1 MAAVYICHPKRS
13 AVGRYGG
20 ALADIRPDDLLAQV
34 IKAVLADA
42 PEFDHSAIDDVFMGC
57 ANQSGED
64 NRNVARMSVLLSGL
78 PETVPANTINR
89 LCGSGLDA
97 IGTAYRAIASGEMAL
112 VLAGG
117 VESMTR
123 APFVMGKPEKAYDRS
138 QTLQDTTMGWRF
150 INKKLDEMYGTEAM
164 PRTAENLAEK
174 YNISREDQ
182 DAFALW
188 SQQKTAQAQN
198 DGRLAAEITPITIE
212 RRKKDAL
219 IVDTDEHPR
228 PDSTIEALQKLRPI
242 YKDGTITAGNASG
255 INDGAAA
262 MLIASE
268 AAVKKYGLT
277 PIAKIEGMATAGVL
291 PTIMGIGP
299 VPATQKLL
307 DRLNLSLDDIDIIE
321 LNEAFAAQV
330 LACSRQ
336 LGLDDDDA
344 RINPRG
350 GSIALGHPLGA
361 SGARILISAVHELQ
375 HTKKDRAL
383 CTMCIGVGQGIAL
396 VVSRVGE
403 A

>member
-1 MAAVYICHPKRS
+1 MTAVYICHPKRS

-34 IKAVLADA
+34 IKAVLVEA
-42 PEFDHSAIDDVFMGC
+42 PDFDHSAIDDVFMGC

-64 NRNVARMSVLLSGL
+64 NRNVARMSSLLSGL
-78 PETVPANTINR
+78 TEQVPATTINR

-97 IGTAYRAIASGEMAL
+97 VGTAFRAIASGEIELA
-112 VLAGG
+112 LAGG

-138 QTLQDTTMGWRF
+138 QKLQDTTMGWRF
-150 INKKLDEMYGTEAM
+150 INKKLDDLYGTEAM
-164 PRTAENLAEK
+164 PRTAENLADK

-182 DAFALW
+182 DAFAVW
-188 SQQKTAQAQN
+188 SQQKAAQAQI
-198 DGRLAAEITPITIE
+198 DGRLAAEITTITIE
-212 RRKKDAL
+212 RRKQPSL

-228 PDSTIEALQKLRPI
+228 ANTDMAALSKLRPI
-242 YKDGTITAGNASG
+242 YESGTITAGNASG

-262 MLIASE
+262 MLVASE

-277 PIAKIEGMATAGVL
+277 PVAKIEGMATVGVL

-307 DRLNLSLDDIDIIE
+307 KRLNLSLDDIDVIE
-321 LNEAFAAQV
+321 LNEAFAAQA
-330 LACSRQ
+330 LACSRE
-336 LGLDDDDA
+336 LGLDDRDE

-350 GSIALGHPLGA
+350 GAIALGHPLGA
-361 SGARILISAVHELQ
+361 SGARILISAIHELQ
-375 HTKKDRAL
+375 HTKKDKAL

-396 VVSRVGE
+396 VISRAGE
-403 A
+403 

>member
-1 MAAVYICHPKRS
+1 MTAVYICHPKRS

-20 ALADIRPDDLLAQV
+20 SLADIRPDDLLAQV
-34 IKAVLADA
+34 IKSVLADV
-42 PEFDHSAIDDVFMGC
+42 PEFDHSAIEDVFMGC

-64 NRNVARMSVLLSGL
+64 NRNVARMSSLLSGL
-78 PETVPANTINR
+78 TEQVPATTINR

-97 IGTAYRAIASGEMAL
+97 VGTAFRAIASGEMELA
-112 VLAGG
+112 LAGG

-138 QTLQDTTMGWRF
+138 QKLQDTTMGWRF

-182 DAFALW
+182 DAFAVW
-188 SQQKTAQAQN
+188 SQQKAAEAQN
-198 DGRLAAEITPITIE
+198 DGRLNAEITPITIE
-212 RRKKDAL
+212 RRKQEPL
-219 IVDTDEHPR
+219 VVDKDEHPR
-228 PDSTIEALQKLRPI
+228 PNTDMAALTKLRPI
-242 YKDGTITAGNASG
+242 YENGTITAGNASG

-262 MLIASE
+262 MLVASA

-277 PIAKIEGMATAGVL
+277 PVAKIEGMATAGVL

-307 DRLNLSLDDIDIIE
+307 KRLNLSLDDIDVIE
-321 LNEAFAAQV
+321 LNEAFAAQA
-330 LACSRQ
+330 LACSRE
-336 LGLDDDDA
+336 LGLDDRDE

-350 GSIALGHPLGA
+350 GAIALGHPLGA
-361 SGARILISAVHELQ
+361 SGARILISAIHELQ
-375 HTKKDRAL
+375 HSKKERAL

-403 A
+403 

>member
-34 IKAVLADA
+34 IKAVIDDA
-42 PEFDHSAIDDVFMGC
+42 PDFDHSAIEDAFMGC

-97 IGTAYRAIASGEMAL
+97 VGTAFRAIASGEMDL

-123 APFVMGKPEKAYDRS
+123 APFVMGKPEKAYGRS

-150 INKKLDEMYGTEAM
+150 INKKLDALYGTEAM
-164 PRTAENLAEK
+164 PQTAENLAK
-174 YNISREDQ
+174 QYNISRADQ
-182 DAFALW
+182 DSFALW
-188 SQQKTAQAQN
+188 SQQKAAAAQDNGQ
-198 DGRLAAEITPITIE
+198 LAAEITPITIE
-212 RRKKDAL
+212 RYKKDAL

-228 PDSTIEALQKLRPI
+228 PDTTIEALEKLRPI
-242 YKDGTITAGNASG
+242 YKDGTVTAGNASG

-268 AAVKKYGLT
+268 AAVEKYGLT
-277 PIAKIEGMATAGVL
+277 PVAKIEGMATAGVL
-291 PTIMGIGP
+291 PEIMGIGP

-307 DRLNLSLDDIDIIE
+307 KKLNLTLDDMDVIE
-321 LNEAFAAQV
+321 LNEAFAAQA
-330 LACSRQ
+330 LACSRA
-336 LGLDDDDA
+336 LGLDDRDP

-375 HTKKDRAL
+375 RTDAQRAL

-396 VVSRVGE
+396 IVSRVGE
-403 A
+403 E

>member
-34 IKAVLADA
+34 IKAVINDA
-42 PEFDHSAIDDVFMGC
+42 PDFDHSAIEDAFIGC

-97 IGTAYRAIASGEMAL
+97 IGTAFRAIASGEMDL

-123 APFVMGKPEKAYDRS
+123 APFVMGKPEKAYGRS

-150 INKKLDEMYGTEAM
+150 VNKKLDEMYGTEDM
-164 PRTAENLAEK
+164 PQTAENLAK
-174 YNISREDQ
+174 QYDISRADQ
-182 DAFALW
+182 DSFALW
-188 SQQKTAQAQN
+188 SQQKAAQAQN

-212 RRKKDAL
+212 RRKKEAL

-228 PDSTIEALQKLRPI
+228 PDSTIEALEKLNPI
-242 YKDGTITAGNASG
+242 YKDGTVTAGNASG

-262 MLIASE
+262 MLIASA

-277 PIAKIEGMATAGVL
+277 PMAKIEGMATAGVL
-291 PTIMGIGP
+291 PEIMGIGP

-307 DRLNLSLDDIDIIE
+307 RKLNLTLDDMDIIE
-321 LNEAFAAQV
+321 LNEAFAAQA
-330 LACSRQ
+330 LACSRA
-336 LGLDDDDA
+336 LGLDDRDP

-361 SGARILISAVHELQ
+361 SGARILISAIHELKRTDTQ
-375 HTKKDRAL
+375 RAL

-396 VVSRVGE
+396 IVSRIGE
-403 A
+403 E

>member
-1 MAAVYICHPKRS
+1 MTAVYICHPKRS

-20 ALADIRPDDLLAQV
+20 SLADIRPDDLLAQV
-34 IKAVLADA
+34 IKSVLADA
-42 PEFDHSAIDDVFMGC
+42 PEFDHSAIEDVFMGC

-64 NRNVARMSVLLSGL
+64 NRNVARMSSLLSGL
-78 PETVPANTINR
+78 TEQVPATTINR

-97 IGTAYRAIASGEMAL
+97 VGTAFRAIASGEIELA
-112 VLAGG
+112 LAGG

-138 QTLQDTTMGWRF
+138 QKLQDTTMGWRF

-182 DAFALW
+182 DAFAVW
-188 SQQKTAQAQN
+188 SQQKATEAQN
-198 DGRLAAEITPITIE
+198 DGRLNAEITPITIE
-212 RRKKDAL
+212 RRKQEPL
-219 IVDTDEHPR
+219 VVDKDEHPR
-228 PDSTIEALQKLRPI
+228 PNTDMAALTKLRPI
-242 YKDGTITAGNASG
+242 YENGTITAGNASG

-262 MLIASE
+262 MLVASA

-277 PIAKIEGMATAGVL
+277 PVAKIEGMATAGVL

-307 DRLNLSLDDIDIIE
+307 KRLNLSLDDIDIIE
-321 LNEAFAAQV
+321 LNEAFAAQA
-330 LACSRQ
+330 LACSRE
-336 LGLDDDDA
+336 LGLDDRDE

-350 GSIALGHPLGA
+350 GAIALGHPLGA
-361 SGARILISAVHELQ
+361 SGARILISAIHELQ
-375 HTKKDRAL
+375 HSKKERAL

-403 A
+403 

>member
-1 MAAVYICHPKRS
+1 MTAVYICHPKRS

-20 ALADIRPDDLLAQV
+20 SLADIRPDDLLAQV
-34 IKAVLADA
+34 IKSVLADV
-42 PEFDHSAIDDVFMGC
+42 PEFDHSAIEDVFMGC

-64 NRNVARMSVLLSGL
+64 NRNVARMSSLLSGL
-78 PETVPANTINR
+78 TEQVPATTINR

-97 IGTAYRAIASGEMAL
+97 VGTAFRAIASGEMELA
-112 VLAGG
+112 LAGG

-138 QTLQDTTMGWRF
+138 QKLQDTTMGWRF

-182 DAFALW
+182 DAFAVW
-188 SQQKTAQAQN
+188 SQQKAAEAQN
-198 DGRLAAEITPITIE
+198 DGRLNAEITPITIE
-212 RRKKDAL
+212 RRKQEPL
-219 IVDTDEHPR
+219 VVDKDEHPR
-228 PDSTIEALQKLRPI
+228 PNTDMAALTKLRPI
-242 YKDGTITAGNASG
+242 YENGTITAGNASG

-262 MLIASE
+262 MLVASA

-277 PIAKIEGMATAGVL
+277 PVAKIEGMATAGVL

-307 DRLNLSLDDIDIIE
+307 KRLNISLDDIDVIE
-321 LNEAFAAQV
+321 LNEAFAAQA
-330 LACSRQ
+330 LACSRE
-336 LGLDDDDA
+336 LGLDDRDE

-350 GSIALGHPLGA
+350 GAIALGHPLGA
-361 SGARILISAVHELQ
+361 SGARILISAIHELQ
-375 HTKKDRAL
+375 HSKKDRAL

-403 A
+403 

>member
-42 PEFDHSAIDDVFMGC
+42 PKFDHSAIDDVFMGC

-97 IGTAYRAIASGEMAL
+97 IGTAYRAIASGEMEL

-182 DAFALW
+182 DVFALW

-198 DGRLAAEITPITIE
+198 DGRLAAEITPVTIE

-228 PDSTIEALQKLRPI
+228 PDSTIEALEKLCPI
-242 YKDGTITAGNASG
+242 YKDGTVTAGNASG

>member
-34 IKAVLADA
+34 IKAVIDDA
-42 PEFDHSAIDDVFMGC
+42 PDFDHSAIEDAFMGC

-97 IGTAYRAIASGEMAL
+97 VGTAFRAIASGEMDL

-123 APFVMGKPEKAYDRS
+123 APFVMGKPEKAYGRS

-150 INKKLDEMYGTEAM
+150 INKKLDALYGTEAM
-164 PRTAENLAEK
+164 PQTAENLAK
-174 YNISREDQ
+174 QYNISREDQ
-182 DAFALW
+182 DSFALW
-188 SQQKTAQAQN
+188 SQQKAAAAQDNGQ
-198 DGRLAAEITPITIE
+198 LAAEITPITIE
-212 RRKKDAL
+212 RHKKDVL
-219 IVDTDEHPR
+219 IVDKDEHPR
-228 PDSTIEALQKLRPI
+228 PDTTIEALEKLRPI
-242 YKDGTITAGNASG
+242 YKDGTVTAGNASG

-262 MLIASE
+262 MLIASA
-268 AAVKKYGLT
+268 AAVEKYGLT
-277 PIAKIEGMATAGVL
+277 PVAKIEGMATAGVL
-291 PTIMGIGP
+291 PEIMGIGP

-307 DRLNLSLDDIDIIE
+307 KKLDLTLDDMDVIE
-321 LNEAFAAQV
+321 LNEAFAAQA
-330 LACSRQ
+330 LACSRA
-336 LGLDDDDA
+336 LGLDDRDS

-375 HTKKDRAL
+375 CTDAQRAL

-396 VVSRVGE
+396 IVSRVGE
-403 A
+403 K

>member
-1 MAAVYICHPKRS
+1 MVAVYICHPKRS

-34 IKAVLADA
+34 IKAVIDDA
-42 PEFDHSAIDDVFMGC
+42 PDFDHSAIEDAFIGC

-97 IGTAYRAIASGEMAL
+97 VGTAFRAIASGEMDL

-123 APFVMGKPEKAYDRS
+123 APFVMGKPEKAYGRS

-150 INKKLDEMYGTEAM
+150 INKKLDAMYGTEAM
-164 PRTAENLAEK
+164 PQTAENLAK
-174 YNISREDQ
+174 QYNISREDQ
-182 DAFALW
+182 DSFALW
-188 SQQKTAQAQN
+188 SQQKAAAAQDNGQ
-198 DGRLAAEITPITIE
+198 LAAEITPITIE
-212 RRKKDAL
+212 RRKKEAL

-228 PDSTIEALQKLRPI
+228 PDSTIEALEKLRPI
-242 YKDGTITAGNASG
+242 YKDGTVTAGNASG

-262 MLIASE
+262 MLIASA
-268 AAVKKYGLT
+268 AAVEKYGLT
-277 PIAKIEGMATAGVL
+277 PVAKIEGMATAGVL
-291 PTIMGIGP
+291 PEIMGIGP

-307 DRLNLSLDDIDIIE
+307 KKLNLTLDDMDIIE
-321 LNEAFAAQV
+321 LNEAFAAQA
-330 LACSRQ
+330 LACSRA
-336 LGLDDDDA
+336 LGLDDRDP

-375 HTKKDRAL
+375 RTDAQRAL

-396 VVSRVGE
+396 IVSRVGE
-403 A
+403 E

>member
-1 MAAVYICHPKRS
+1 MTAVYICHPKRS

-34 IKAVLADA
+34 IKAVLVEA
-42 PEFDHSAIDDVFMGC
+42 PDFDHSAIDDVFMGC

-64 NRNVARMSVLLSGL
+64 NRNVARMGSLLSGL
-78 PETVPANTINR
+78 TEQVPATTINR

-97 IGTAYRAIASGEMAL
+97 VGTAFRAIASGEIELA
-112 VLAGG
+112 LAGG

-138 QTLQDTTMGWRF
+138 QKLQDTTMGWRF
-150 INKKLDEMYGTEAM
+150 INKKLDDLYGTEAM
-164 PRTAENLAEK
+164 PRTAENLADR
-174 YNISREDQ
+174 YNISRKDQ
-182 DAFALW
+182 DAFAVW
-188 SQQKTAQAQN
+188 SQQKAAQAQN

-212 RRKKDAL
+212 RRKQPSL
-219 IVDTDEHPR
+219 TVDTDEHPR
-228 PDSTIEALQKLRPI
+228 ANTDMAALSKLRPI
-242 YKDGTITAGNASG
+242 YENGTITAGNASG

-262 MLIASE
+262 MLVASE

-277 PIAKIEGMATAGVL
+277 PVAKIEGMATAGVL

-307 DRLNLSLDDIDIIE
+307 KRLNLSLDDIDVIE
-321 LNEAFAAQV
+321 LNEAFAAQA
-330 LACSRQ
+330 LACSRE
-336 LGLDDDDA
+336 LGLDDRDE

-350 GSIALGHPLGA
+350 GAIALGHPLGA
-361 SGARILISAVHELQ
+361 SGARILISAIHELQ
-375 HTKKDRAL
+375 HTKKDKAL

-396 VVSRVGE
+396 VISRVGE
-403 A
+403 

>member
-34 IKAVLADA
+34 IKAVIDDA
-42 PEFDHSAIDDVFMGC
+42 PDFDHSAIEDAFMGC

-97 IGTAYRAIASGEMAL
+97 VGTAFRAIASGEMDL

-123 APFVMGKPEKAYDRS
+123 APFVMGKPEKSYGRS

-150 INKKLDEMYGTEAM
+150 INKKLDALYGTEAM
-164 PRTAENLAEK
+164 PQTAENLAK
-174 YNISREDQ
+174 QYNISRADQ
-182 DAFALW
+182 DSFALW
-188 SQQKTAQAQN
+188 SQQKAAAAQDNGQ
-198 DGRLAAEITPITIE
+198 LAAEITPITIE

-228 PDSTIEALQKLRPI
+228 PDTTIEALEKLRPI
-242 YKDGTITAGNASG
+242 YKDGTVTAGNASG

-268 AAVKKYGLT
+268 AAVEKYGLT
-277 PIAKIEGMATAGVL
+277 PVAKIEGMATAGVL
-291 PTIMGIGP
+291 PEIMGIGP

-307 DRLNLSLDDIDIIE
+307 KRLGLTLDDMDIIE
-321 LNEAFAAQV
+321 LNEAFAAQA
-330 LACSRQ
+330 LACSRA
-336 LGLDDDDA
+336 LGLDDRDP

-375 HTKKDRAL
+375 RTDAQRAL

-396 VVSRVGE
+396 IVSRVGE
-403 A
+403 E

>member
-1 MAAVYICHPKRS
+1 MTVVYICHPKRS

-34 IKAVLADA
+34 IKAVLVEA
-42 PEFDHSAIDDVFMGC
+42 PDFDHSAIDDVFMGC

-64 NRNVARMSVLLSGL
+64 NRNVARMSSLLSGL
-78 PETVPANTINR
+78 TEQVPATTINR

-97 IGTAYRAIASGEMAL
+97 VGTAFRAIASGEIELA
-112 VLAGG
+112 LAGG

-138 QTLQDTTMGWRF
+138 QKLQDTTMGWRF
-150 INKKLDEMYGTEAM
+150 INKKLDDLYGTEAM
-164 PRTAENLAEK
+164 PRTAENLADK
-174 YNISREDQ
+174 YNISRKDQ
-182 DAFALW
+182 DAFAVW
-188 SQQKTAQAQN
+188 SQQKAVQAQN

-212 RRKKDAL
+212 RRKQPSL
-219 IVDTDEHPR
+219 TVDTDEHPR
-228 PDSTIEALQKLRPI
+228 ANTDMAALSKLRPI
-242 YKDGTITAGNASG
+242 YESGTITAGNASG

-262 MLIASE
+262 MLVASE

-277 PIAKIEGMATAGVL
+277 PVAKIEGMATAGVL

-307 DRLNLSLDDIDIIE
+307 KRLNLSLDDIDVIE
-321 LNEAFAAQV
+321 LNEAFAAQA
-330 LACSRQ
+330 LACSRE
-336 LGLDDDDA
+336 LGLDDRDE

-350 GSIALGHPLGA
+350 GAIALGHPLGA
-361 SGARILISAVHELQ
+361 SGARILISAIHELQ
-375 HTKKDRAL
+375 HTKKGKAL

-396 VVSRVGE
+396 VISRAGE
-403 A
+403 

>member
-1 MAAVYICHPKRS
+1 MTAVYICHPKRS

-20 ALADIRPDDLLAQV
+20 SLADIRPDDLLAQV
-34 IKAVLADA
+34 IKSVLADV
-42 PEFDHSAIDDVFMGC
+42 PEFDHSAIEDVFMGC

-64 NRNVARMSVLLSGL
+64 NRNVARMSSLLSGL
-78 PETVPANTINR
+78 TEQVPATTINR

-97 IGTAYRAIASGEMAL
+97 VGTAFRAIASGEMELA
-112 VLAGG
+112 LAGG

-138 QTLQDTTMGWRF
+138 QKLQDTTMGWRF

-182 DAFALW
+182 DAFAVW
-188 SQQKTAQAQN
+188 SQQKAAEAQN
-198 DGRLAAEITPITIE
+198 DGRLNAEITPIIIE
-212 RRKKDAL
+212 RRKQEPL
-219 IVDTDEHPR
+219 VVDKDEHPR
-228 PDSTIEALQKLRPI
+228 PNTDMAALTKLRPI
-242 YKDGTITAGNASG
+242 YENGTITAGNASG

-262 MLIASE
+262 MLVASA

-277 PIAKIEGMATAGVL
+277 PVAKIEGMATAGVL

-307 DRLNLSLDDIDIIE
+307 KRLNLSLDDIDVIE
-321 LNEAFAAQV
+321 LNEAFAAQA
-330 LACSRQ
+330 LACSRE
-336 LGLDDDDA
+336 LGLDDRDE

-350 GSIALGHPLGA
+350 GAIALGHPLGA
-361 SGARILISAVHELQ
+361 SGARILISAIHELQ
-375 HTKKDRAL
+375 HSKKDRAL

-403 A
+403 

>member
-1 MAAVYICHPKRS
+1 MTAVYICHPKRS

-20 ALADIRPDDLLAQV
+20 SLADIRPDDLLAQV
-34 IKAVLADA
+34 ITAVLAEA
-42 PEFDHSAIDDVFMGC
+42 PEFDYSAIEDVFMGC

-64 NRNVARMSVLLSGL
+64 NRNVARMSSLLSGL
-78 PETVPANTINR
+78 TEQVPATTINR

-97 IGTAYRAIASGEMAL
+97 VGTAFRAIASGEMELA
-112 VLAGG
+112 LAGG

-138 QTLQDTTMGWRF
+138 QNLQDTTMGWRF

-182 DAFALW
+182 DAFAVW
-188 SQQKTAQAQN
+188 SQQKAAQAQN
-198 DGRLAAEITPITIE
+198 DGRLNAEITPITIE
-212 RRKKDAL
+212 RRKQEPL
-219 IVDTDEHPR
+219 VVDTDEHPR
-228 PDSTIEALQKLRPI
+228 PNTDMAALTKLRPI
-242 YKDGTITAGNASG
+242 YENGTITAGNASG

-262 MLIASE
+262 MLVAS
-268 AAVKKYGLT
+268 ADAVKKYGLT
-277 PIAKIEGMATAGVL
+277 PVAKIEGMATAGVL

-307 DRLNLSLDDIDIIE
+307 KRLNLSLDDIDIIE
-321 LNEAFAAQV
+321 LNEAFAAQA
-330 LACSRQ
+330 LACSRE
-336 LGLDDDDA
+336 LGLDDRDE

-350 GSIALGHPLGA
+350 GAIALGHPLGA
-361 SGARILISAVHELQ
+361 SGARILISAIHELQ

-403 A
+403 

>member
-1 MAAVYICHPKRS
+1 MTAVYICHPKRS
-13 AVGRYGG
+13 AVGRYGSS
-20 ALADIRPDDLLAQV
+20 LADIRPDDLLAQV
-34 IKAVLADA
+34 IKSVLADA
-42 PEFDHSAIDDVFMGC
+42 PEFDHSAIEDVFMGC

-64 NRNVARMSVLLSGL
+64 NRNVARMSSLLSGL
-78 PETVPANTINR
+78 TEQVPATTINR

-97 IGTAYRAIASGEMAL
+97 VGTAFRAIASGEMELA
-112 VLAGG
+112 LAGG

-138 QTLQDTTMGWRF
+138 QKLQDTTMGWRF

-182 DAFALW
+182 DAFAVW
-188 SQQKTAQAQN
+188 SQQKAAEAQN
-198 DGRLAAEITPITIE
+198 DGRLNAEITPITIK
-212 RRKKDAL
+212 RRKQEPL
-219 IVDTDEHPR
+219 VVDKDEHPR
-228 PDSTIEALQKLRPI
+228 PNTDMAALTKLRPI
-242 YKDGTITAGNASG
+242 YENGTITAGNASG

-262 MLIASE
+262 MLVASA

-277 PIAKIEGMATAGVL
+277 PVAKIEGMATAGVL

-307 DRLNLSLDDIDIIE
+307 KRLNISLDDIDVIE
-321 LNEAFAAQV
+321 LNEAFAAQA
-330 LACSRQ
+330 LACSRE
-336 LGLDDDDA
+336 LGLDDRDE

-350 GSIALGHPLGA
+350 GAIALGHPLGA
-361 SGARILISAVHELQ
+361 SGARILISAIHELQ
-375 HTKKDRAL
+375 HSKKDRAL

-403 A
+403 

>member
-1 MAAVYICHPKRS
+1 MTAVYICHPKRS

-20 ALADIRPDDLLAQV
+20 SLADIRPDDLLAQV
-34 IKAVLADA
+34 IKSVLADV
-42 PEFDHSAIDDVFMGC
+42 PEFDHSAIEDVFMGC

-64 NRNVARMSVLLSGL
+64 NRNVARMSSLLSGL
-78 PETVPANTINR
+78 TEQVPATTINR

-97 IGTAYRAIASGEMAL
+97 VGTAFRAIASGEMELA
-112 VLAGG
+112 LAGG

-138 QTLQDTTMGWRF
+138 QKLQDTTMGWRF

-182 DAFALW
+182 DAFAVW
-188 SQQKTAQAQN
+188 SQQKAAEAQN
-198 DGRLAAEITPITIE
+198 DGRLNAEITPITIE
-212 RRKKDAL
+212 RRKQEPL
-219 IVDTDEHPR
+219 VVDKDEHPR
-228 PDSTIEALQKLRPI
+228 PNTDMAALTKLRPI
-242 YKDGTITAGNASG
+242 YENGTITAGNASG

-262 MLIASE
+262 MLVASA

-277 PIAKIEGMATAGVL
+277 PVAKIEGMATAGVL

-307 DRLNLSLDDIDIIE
+307 KRLNLSLDDIDVIE
-321 LNEAFAAQV
+321 LNEAFAAQA
-330 LACSRQ
+330 LACSRE
-336 LGLDDDDA
+336 LGLDDRDE

-350 GSIALGHPLGA
+350 GAIALGHPLGA
-361 SGARILISAVHELQ
+361 SGARILISAIHELQ
-375 HTKKDRAL
+375 HSKKDRAL

-403 A
+403 

>member
-1 MAAVYICHPKRS
+1 MTAVYICHPKRS

-20 ALADIRPDDLLAQV
+20 SLADIRPDDLLAQV
-34 IKAVLADA
+34 IKSVLADA
-42 PEFDHSAIDDVFMGC
+42 PEFDHSAIEDVFMGC

-64 NRNVARMSVLLSGL
+64 NRNVARMSSLLSGL
-78 PETVPANTINR
+78 IEQVPATTINR

-97 IGTAYRAIASGEMAL
+97 VGTAFRAIASGEMELA
-112 VLAGG
+112 LAGG

-138 QTLQDTTMGWRF
+138 QELQDTTMGWRF

-182 DAFALW
+182 DAFAVW
-188 SQQKTAQAQN
+188 SQQKAAQAQN
-198 DGRLAAEITPITIE
+198 DGRLNAEITPITIK
-212 RRKKDAL
+212 RRKQEPL
-219 IVDTDEHPR
+219 VVDTDEHPR
-228 PDSTIEALQKLRPI
+228 PNTDMAASTKVRPI
-242 YKDGTITAGNASG
+242 YENGKITAGNASG

-262 MLIASE
+262 MLVASA

-277 PIAKIEGMATAGVL
+277 PVAKIEGMATAGVL

-307 DRLNLSLDDIDIIE
+307 KRLNISLDDIDVIE
-321 LNEAFAAQV
+321 LNEAFAAQA
-330 LACSRQ
+330 LACSRE
-336 LGLDDDDA
+336 LGLDDRDE

-350 GSIALGHPLGA
+350 GAIALGHPLGA
-361 SGARILISAVHELQ
+361 SGARILISAIHELQ
-375 HTKKDRAL
+375 HSKKDRAL

-403 A
+403 

>member
-1 MAAVYICHPKRS
+1 MTAVYICHPKRS

-20 ALADIRPDDLLAQV
+20 SLADIRPDDLLAQV
-34 IKAVLADA
+34 IKSVLADV
-42 PEFDHSAIDDVFMGC
+42 PEFDHSAIEDVFMGC

-64 NRNVARMSVLLSGL
+64 NRNVARMSSLLSGL
-78 PETVPANTINR
+78 TEQVPATTINR

-97 IGTAYRAIASGEMAL
+97 VGTAFRAIASGEMELA
-112 VLAGG
+112 LAGG

-138 QTLQDTTMGWRF
+138 QKLQDTTMGWRF
-150 INKKLDEMYGTEAM
+150 INKKLEEMYGTEAM

-182 DAFALW
+182 DAFAVW
-188 SQQKTAQAQN
+188 SQQKAAEAQN
-198 DGRLAAEITPITIE
+198 DGRLNAEITPITIE
-212 RRKKDAL
+212 RRKQEPL
-219 IVDTDEHPR
+219 VVDKDEHPR
-228 PDSTIEALQKLRPI
+228 PNTDMAALTKLRPI
-242 YKDGTITAGNASG
+242 YENGTITAGNASG

-262 MLIASE
+262 MLVASA

-277 PIAKIEGMATAGVL
+277 PVAKIEGMATAGVL

-307 DRLNLSLDDIDIIE
+307 KRLNLSLDDIDVIE
-321 LNEAFAAQV
+321 LNEAFAAQA
-330 LACSRQ
+330 LACSRE
-336 LGLDDDDA
+336 LGLDDRDE

-350 GSIALGHPLGA
+350 GAIALGHPLGA
-361 SGARILISAVHELQ
+361 SGARILISAIHELQ
-375 HTKKDRAL
+375 HSKKDRAL

-403 A
+403 

>member
-1 MAAVYICHPKRS
+1 MTAVYICHPKRS
-13 AVGRYGG
+13 AVGRYGSS
-20 ALADIRPDDLLAQV
+20 LADIRPDDLLAQV
-34 IKAVLADA
+34 IKSVLADA
-42 PEFDHSAIDDVFMGC
+42 PEFDHSAIEDVFMGC

-64 NRNVARMSVLLSGL
+64 NRNVARMSSLLSGL
-78 PETVPANTINR
+78 TEQVPATTINR

-97 IGTAYRAIASGEMAL
+97 VGTAFRAIASGEMELA
-112 VLAGG
+112 LAGG

-138 QTLQDTTMGWRF
+138 QKLQDTTMGWRF

-182 DAFALW
+182 DAFAVW
-188 SQQKTAQAQN
+188 SQQKAAEAQN
-198 DGRLAAEITPITIE
+198 DGRLNAEITPITIE
-212 RRKKDAL
+212 RRKQEPL
-219 IVDTDEHPR
+219 VVDKDEHPR
-228 PDSTIEALQKLRPI
+228 PNTDMAALTKLRPI
-242 YKDGTITAGNASG
+242 YENGTITAGNASG

-262 MLIASE
+262 MLVASA

-277 PIAKIEGMATAGVL
+277 PVAKIEGMATAGVL

-307 DRLNLSLDDIDIIE
+307 KRLNISLDDIDVIE
-321 LNEAFAAQV
+321 LNEAFAAQA
-330 LACSRQ
+330 LACSRE
-336 LGLDDDDA
+336 LGLDDRDE

-350 GSIALGHPLGA
+350 GAIALGHPLGA
-361 SGARILISAVHELQ
+361 SGARILISAIHELQ
-375 HTKKDRAL
+375 HSKKDRAL

-403 A
+403 

>member
-242 YKDGTITAGNASG
+242 YKDGTVTAGNASG

-291 PTIMGIGP
+291 PEIMGIGP